1 MSINLDDLG
10 GEARLTAAK
19 RRHGMMNSCSASEP
33 GRYGIC
39 ACKCNSRSKRA
50 MSRSRASASV
60 RSAMLRTSHTWR
72 TWAAEEAK
80 AIIRD
85 LFGEG
90 CAKRGLVELN
100 DGIIR
105 ALYSLADL
113 IGRGDISAVTVQL
126 PGICKVNMKISG
138 YSIKVERVEG
148 RKYSDVAGEQ

>member
-1 MSINLDDLG
+1 MGVCEYCGQAVIDTETNE
-10 GEARLTAAK
+10 EATANCQCYEAEK
-19 RRHGMMNSCSASEP
+19 RR
-33 GRYGIC
+33 
-39 ACKCNSRSKRA
+39 KLQK
-50 MSRSRASASV
+50 
-60 RSAMLRTSHTWR
+60 
-72 TWAAEEAK
+72 AADEAK
-80 AIIRD
+80 VIIYN